1 MSKSKV
7 KIELNKQGVQALLK
21 SAEIT
26 AACERVAKTE
36 ASRLGP
42 SYKTD
47 VYKGKNRVNVSVYT
61 DDPAAMQ
68 DNLRNNTMLKTLGG
82 R

>member
-1 MSKSKV
+1 MSKV

-26 AACERVAKTE
+26 AVCEHVAKTE
-36 ASRLGP
+36 ASRLG
-42 SYKTD
+42 SAYKTN
-47 VYKGKNRVNVSVYT
+47 VFQGKTRVNVSVYT
-61 DDPAAMQ
+61 DDPAAVQ
-68 DNLRNNTMLKTLGG
+68 DNLRNNTMLRTMGE